1 MAKRLYAGQR
11 TRADGRIEARFMVE
25 GKRYSVCGKT
35 AAECKKK
42 ELAKREAIARGI
54 DSRIGN
60 ITLDTYFTEWIA
72 AKEKSVKGQTVY
84 IYAGWYRL
92 HIAPVLGTLKL
103 KAITRRAVIKW
114 RGELAEEKGVKIAA
128 RAVMLLHQIM
138 KTAKRDGVI
147 NDMSGVEDLPKLR
160 ETGEQ
165 RPARETIHRAL
176 TEEEV
181 RTVLFYMRQSW
192 YYNALRF
199 LFVTGLRCGE
209 CAALEWR
216 DVDMK
221 NGVLHV
227 RRTITRD
234 SKGDLIIGDSTKTKT
249 SRRDIPINDNIRAII
264 EEQREQAE
272 LFGGKVFAMDG
283 RIFPA
288 QNGKI
293 WAAHV
298 LGNTIRDALKRAER
312 DGVHIEHFSPHAT
325 RDTFASLAIK
335 KGVPLNTLKEI
346 LGHASLAMTADLYGH
361 VYEEQKRE
369 AMERLKITGI

>member
-11 TRADGRIEARFMVE
+11 VRADGRIEARFMVE

-35 AAECKKK
+35 AAECRKK

-60 ITLDTYFTEWIA
+60 ITLDAYFTEWIA

-92 HIAPVLGTLKL
+92 YIAAAFGKLKM

-114 RGELAEEKGVKIAA
+114 RGELAEEKGVKVTA
-128 RAVMLLHQIM
+128 RASMLLYQIM

-147 NDMSGVEDLPKLR
+147 NDVSSVEDLPPLR
-160 ETGEQ
+160 ASGEQ

-221 NGVLHV
+221 NGVLHI
-227 RRTITRD
+227 RRTVTRN
-234 SKGDLIIGDSTKTKT
+234 SKGREIVGDSTKTKT

-264 EEQREQAE
+264 EEQREVARA
-272 LFGGKVFAMDG
+272 FGGNILSMEGRVFPSTIG
-283 RIFPA
+283 
-288 QNGKI
+288 GV
-293 WAAHV
+293 WTAHTM
-298 LGNTIRDALKRAER
+298 GTAITDALKKAER

-325 RDTFASLAIK
+325 RDTFASMAIK
-335 KGVPLNTLKEI
+335 SGVPLNTLKEI

-361 VYEEQKRE
+361 VYEDQKRD
-369 AMERLKITGI
+369 AMERVKIAGI